1 MSPHRATLSRWMSRL
16 VHRRPAGAGAAHSSL
31 PASRIEVQP
40 PQSWPSSL
48 TWCGALLRW
57 WQRQSSHLP
66 EAARP
71 INRLAL
77 VKDEFLAAV
86 TDLRDDPA
94 QLVADRIA
102 RARSLRELWH
112 LRSSIYHLV
121 ALAQSQHEADRRLAH
136 LNRHFPMRAARI
148 HADPADA

>member
-1 MSPHRATLSRWMSRL
+1 MSPNLAPLSAWMTRW
-16 VHRRPAGAGAAHSSL
+16 VQRRPPGPPPSSTL
-31 PASRIEVQP
+31 ASRIEVQP
-40 PQSWPSSL
+40 PRSWPSSL
-48 TWCGALLRW
+48 TWRGSLLRW
-57 WQRQSSHLP
+57 WQRQASHLP

-86 TDLRDDPA
+86 SDLRHGHA
-94 QLVADRIA
+94 QLVAERVA

-112 LRSSIYHLV
+112 LRSSIYNLV
-121 ALAQSQHEADRRLAH
+121 ALALSQREAERRLAH

-148 HADPADA
+148 HAETPDA